1 MSTLSVRDLNRTL
14 LDRQFLA
21 ERALLDP
28 LETVRHLVAMQGQH
42 PNSPYVGLWA
52 RLEVFGHDD
61 LAVLLREGKVVRSVS
76 LRRTV
81 HLSEGGDYAWLR
93 PTVQPVVQNALKSA
107 YYADEIA
114 GLDLDE
120 LSRTGRELL
129 AGKTLTRKAFGGLLA
144 ERYPGRHGGRLA
156 DTVEITEALT
166 HAPQNGA
173 WGGWRHP
180 SNVAVA
186 LAEEQIGLP
195 MSGTRDLETLIR
207 RYLAA
212 FGPASVMDVQAW
224 SGLTRLREPI
234 DAMRADLRVYR
245 SEEGVE
251 LFDLPDAPLGD
262 ADRPVPVRF
271 LPSFDNAIL
280 GHRDRARIIGDA
292 DRKRYS
298 VGASGGV
305 PMFLVDGFVAGT
317 WSVQGSTVTVTP
329 ARPLRDADAA
339 AVLVEGAR
347 LLEFIAPDDPD
358 RQIHLSEG

>member
-1 MSTLSVRDLNRTL
+1 MSTLSVRTLNRTL
-14 LDRQFLA
+14 LARQFLA
-21 ERALLDP
+21 ERVQLDP

-52 RLEVFGHDD
+52 RLEAFGHDD

-81 HLSEGGDYAWLR
+81 HLSAGCDYAWLR

-107 YYADEIA
+107 YYADEIE
-114 GLDLDE
+114 GLDVDE

-129 AGKTLTRKAFGGLLA
+129 AGKTLTRKAFGGMLA
-144 ERYPGRHGGRLA
+144 ERYPGRHGSRLA

-166 HAPQNGA
+166 HAPRNGA

-186 LAEEQIGLP
+186 LAEEQIGLQ
-195 MSGTRDLETLIR
+195 MSGTPDLETLIR

-224 SGLTRLREPI
+224 SGLTRLREPV

-245 SEEGVE
+245 SEEGAE

-280 GHRDRARIIGDA
+280 GHRDRTRIISDA

-317 WSVQGSTVTVTP
+317 WSVQGATVTVTP
-329 ARPLRDADAA
+329 TRPLREADAA
-339 AVLVEGAR
+339 AVLDEGAR

-358 RQIHLSEG
+358 RQVLLAEG